1 MPIERILPDEDD
13 LVGVRG
19 VLLAS
24 GAVVSIVVVK
34 HSMRQKV
41 AVV

>member
-34 HSMRQKV
+34 HR
-41 AVV
+41 A